1 MLSRAACLA
10 LVVAMSTAVA
20 ACGGGDSKE
29 PPAANAGPSP
39 NVSPDEYRAAQK
51 RYADS
56 VLNAASTAQDY
67 VKKAGGDYAVGSV
80 RMRDSLAV
88 LSSKS
93 GCYLKGR
100 ESDPYLAGT
109 VSFYVFMSVV
119 GSNVVRVQEDATTW
133 TSAAGNIVNACL
145 NLAAKDWKFDPTFGK
160 QGSYIT
166 QVQFK

>member
-1 MLSRAACLA
+1 MHFRVVLFATLA
-10 LVVAMSTAVA
+10 VAVA
-20 ACGGGDSKE
+20 ACGGDSKE
-29 PPAANAGPSP
+29 APAANAGPSP
-39 NVSPDEYRAAQK
+39 TVSPDEYRAAQQ

-56 VLNAASTAQDY
+56 VLNATSTAQDY
-67 VKKAGGDYAVGSV
+67 VKKAGGDFAVGSV
-80 RMRDSLAV
+80 RMRDSLAT
-88 LSSKS
+88 LAGKT
-93 GCYLKGR
+93 GCFLKGR

-109 VSFYVFMSVV
+109 VSFYTFMSVV

-145 NLAAKDWKFDPTFGK
+145 NLAAKDWKFDSSFGK